1 MAEIRDKKP
10 YDALTDAEDLTA
22 GTDVIPEGDFSLEEI
37 LAEYGGGR
45 RRHILDEAEALATPE
60 LEAQDEALTDGAETA
75 FALPPQEES
84 ESDELS
90 DEEALPD
97 ADLPDEEDFPVPEE
111 ILPSP
116 PRPVSI
122 EQAVGQT
129 VGDVMEA
136 QESLT
141 AAQRPRRGLFS
152 RKKIPLED
160 TEQLYEPPGPP
171 PEPEPEEPPVGP
183 EPPLDEAMRFAQK
196 RWRRLRRPLPVAAL
210 ICLLLLAP
218 QAAEAAGYTVP
229 LWTGDGMLQTAVS
242 AGALLLLCILCRGV
256 FVRGG
261 TRLAHKFFTGEL
273 LLSFSAVV
281 ALLDCAAVLWL
292 PGRSAVPLYA
302 LPACVGLFFGQW
314 GISQREKARSDTFR
328 TAALD
333 LTPPYLVTDLE
344 TGACKQPGR
353 VPGFWSDAEK
363 PSLSEI
369 WQAAL
374 LPVVFV
380 ASVVFAALGS
390 VGQGRNADFLLNWSA
405 ILAASAALMLPMTD
419 ALPAARLAKRLQKGG
434 CAVAGCA
441 GAERISRKKSM
452 VVTDQDLFPPG
463 TVSLNGVKLFGE
475 EMPRAVS
482 YAASL
487 ARSSGCGLRRLF
499 DNLLVSEGG
508 TLESLDDF
516 SFYEEGGFSAAIR
529 GESVLLGTASF
540 MRKMDVRLPSG
551 LNLRTGVFLSIDR
564 ELAAV
569 FAVKYKPSDNVDWA
583 LRLLRRNKIQ
593 PILASRDPNVNPG
606 LLKRKFTAK
615 VKIQYPTLSD
625 RVAFSEQESAQG
637 RPRAL
642 LLREGLLPYAETV
655 TGSRRLCR
663 AVRSGTALTLLASV
677 AGSLL
682 SFYLTG
688 LGSYALMEPLRLLAF
703 SLLWTVPV
711 FLLDH
716 TAGRY

>member
-1 MAEIRDKKP
+1 MAEIKGKKP

-22 GTDVIPEGDFSLEEI
+22 GTNVSPEGDFSLEEI
-37 LAEYGGGR
+37 LAEYGGSR
-45 RRHILDEAEALATPE
+45 RQHILEEAEESAAPE
-60 LEAQDEALTDGAETA
+60 LETQAAPQPSPADTA
-75 FALPPQEES
+75 PAPPLPEDPEPVDSEPEGNPEPTPPKVVLPP
-84 ESDELS
+84 
-90 DEEALPD
+90 
-97 ADLPDEEDFPVPEE
+97 
-111 ILPSP
+111 P

-122 EQAVGQT
+122 EKAVGQT
-129 VGDVMEA
+129 VGDVMETR
-136 QESLT
+136 ESLA

-152 RKKIPLED
+152 RKKMVPEE
-160 TEQLYEPPGPP
+160 TERLYEPPGPP
-171 PEPEPEEPPVGP
+171 PEPEPEEPPIGP
-183 EPPLDEAMRFAQK
+183 EPPLDEAMK
-196 RWRRLRRPLPVAAL
+196 RALKGWRRSRRPLTAAAAVS
-210 ICLLLLAP
+210 LLLLAP
-218 QAAEAAGYTVP
+218 QAAEAAGHAIPV
-229 LWTGDGMLQTAVS
+229 WTGDARLQTAVS
-242 AGALLLLCILCRGV
+242 AGALLVMCGLCRGV
-256 FVRGG
+256 FIRGI
-261 TRLAHKFFTGEL
+261 TRLAHRFFTGEL
-273 LLSFSAVV
+273 LLAVSAVA
-281 ALLDCAAVLWL
+281 ALLDCAARIWL
-292 PGRSAVPLYA
+292 PARSDAPLYA
-302 LPACVGLFFGQW
+302 LPACVGLLFGQW
-314 GISQREKARSDTFR
+314 GCAQREKARCDTFR

-333 LTPPYLVTDLE
+333 SSPPYLVTDLE
-344 TGACKQPGR
+344 TGACKQSGR
-353 VPGFWSDAEK
+353 VSGFWSDVEK

-380 ASVVFAALGS
+380 ASVAFAVLGS
-390 VGQGRNADFLLNWSA
+390 VGQGRGADFLLNWSA

-419 ALPAARLAKRLQKGG
+419 ALPAARLAKRLQKAG

-487 ARSSGCGLRRLF
+487 ARASGCGLRRLF

-508 TLESLDDF
+508 TLQPLNDF
-516 SFYEEGGFSAAIR
+516 SFYEEGGFSANIQ
-529 GESVLLGTASF
+529 GESVLLGAAPF

-564 ELAAV
+564 QLAAV

-583 LRLLRRNKIQ
+583 LRLLRKNRIQ

-606 LLKRKFTAK
+606 LLKRKFAAK
-615 VKIQYPTLSD
+615 VRVDYPTLSD
-625 RVAFSEQESAQG
+625 RLAFSEQETAQG

-655 TGSRRLCR
+655 AGSRRLCR
-663 AVRSGTALTLLASV
+663 AVQTGTALTLLASV
-677 AGSLL
+677 SGALL

-703 SLLWTVPV
+703 SLLWTLPV

-716 TAGRY
+716 MAGRY

>member
-1 MAEIRDKKP
+1 MAEIKDKKP
-10 YDALTDAEDLTA
+10 YDALADAEDLTA
-22 GTDVIPEGDFSLEEI
+22 GTNVAPEGDFSLEEI

-45 RRHILDEAEALATPE
+45 RRQILEETEALAAPG
-60 LEAQDEALTDGAETA
+60 LEAQDAARPGGAEAVPLASEKPEETERLA
-75 FALPPQEES
+75 PSSEAEPKQPAPEELLPP
-84 ESDELS
+84 
-90 DEEALPD
+90 
-97 ADLPDEEDFPVPEE
+97 
-111 ILPSP
+111 P

-129 VGDVMEA
+129 VGDVMEK
-136 QESLT
+136 QESL
-141 AAQRPRRGLFS
+141 AAQRRPRRGLFS
-152 RKKIPLED
+152 RKRLVPED
-160 TEQLYEPPGPP
+160 TERLYEPPGAP
-171 PEPEPEEPPVGP
+171 PEPEPEEPPIGP
-183 EPPLDEAMRFAQK
+183 EPPLDEAMRSALK
-196 RWRRLRRPLPVAAL
+196 RWRRLRRPLPAAAV

-218 QAAEAAGYTVP
+218 QAAEAAGYAVP
-229 LWTGDGMLQTAVS
+229 LWTGDTKLQTAVS
-242 AGALLLLCILCRGV
+242 AGALLVLCVLCREV
-256 FVRGG
+256 FIRGFS
-261 TRLAHKFFTGEL
+261 RLAHKFFTGEL
-273 LLSFSAVV
+273 LLSLSAAA
-281 ALLDCAAVLWL
+281 ALLDCAAVIWL
-292 PGRSAVPLYA
+292 PQRSDAALYA
-302 LPACVGLFFGQW
+302 LPACVGLFFGLW
-314 GISQREKARSDTFR
+314 GCAQREKARWDTFR

-333 LTPPYLVTDLE
+333 DAPPYLVTDLDI
-344 TGACKQPGR
+344 GACKQPGR
-353 VPGFWSDAEK
+353 VPGFWTDAEK
-363 PSLSEI
+363 PSLSEV

-374 LPVVFV
+374 LPVVFA
-380 ASVVFAALGS
+380 ASVVFAILGS
-390 VGQGRNADFLLNWSA
+390 VGQGRGADFLLNWSA
-405 ILAASAALMLPMTD
+405 ILAASAALMLPLTD
-419 ALPAARLAKRLQKGG
+419 ALPAARLAKRLQKAG

-441 GAERISRKKSM
+441 GAQRISRKRSV

-475 EMPRAVS
+475 EMPKAVS

-487 ARSSGCGLRRLF
+487 ARASGCGLRRLF

-508 TLESLDDF
+508 TLEPLDDF
-516 SFYEEGGFSAAIR
+516 SFYQEGGFSAGIR

-551 LNLRTGVFLSIDR
+551 LNLRTGVFLSVDR

-583 LRLLRRNKIQ
+583 LRLLRKNKIQ

-615 VKIQYPTLSD
+615 VKVEYPTLSD
-625 RVAFSEQESAQG
+625 RVAFSEQETAQG

-655 TGSRRLCR
+655 AGSRRLRR

-677 AGSLL
+677 SGSLL

-716 TAGRY
+716 IAGRY